1 MNYTNTDSFG
11 NTYLNGFSRNLS
23 PSEYYSYRDSQTGGY
38 HDFLTSV
45 YGASRYW
52 RNTEISSANTLHF
65 LFDHPSEGNV
75 TPNGTISRFRMRVG
89 GSGASNPQ
97 INKDYSGTET
107 FITST
112 ASFAQ
117 GSSFFPGPFMTSLT
131 NSTGTELINS
141 NSYRTFIVA
150 SSHNINIC
158 KTTLTM
164 GDGGWSSGTGFI
176 SIGWLDD
183 PIPFSA
189 NSPYRTSTAYILA
202 TRVYSAN
209 TNQSFGP
216 ICYYPESEAS
226 GFNSVINGRTSG
238 EANYS
243 VTCATGGPSTSTWAT
258 NLVLIDSTAY
268 PQNYARGSVRN
279 MLLGKGT
286 YTVGS
291 VYKITNNVGIGQ
303 TNSSPNTEVQFYMC
317 VGPWGADW
325 LLMRVWTEGYT
336 I

>member
-11 NTYLNGFSRNLS
+11 NAYLNGFSKVLS
-23 PSEYYSYRDSQTGGY
+23 PSEYYSYRDSETGGY
-38 HDFLTSV
+38 HNFLTSV

-52 RNTEISSANTLHF
+52 RNTELSGVNTLHF
-65 LFDHPSEGNV
+65 LFNSPQEGNV
-75 TPNGTISRFRMRVG
+75 TPSGTISRFRLQVAT
-89 GSGASNPQ
+89 SGQFNPQ
-97 INKDYSGTET
+97 VNKDYSGTET

-112 ASFAQ
+112 VAFAQ
-117 GSSFFPGPFMTSLT
+117 GSSFFPGPFMTSF
-131 NSTGTELINS
+131 NNPTGTELINS
-141 NSYRTFIVA
+141 ASYRTFAVA
-150 SSHNINIC
+150 SSQNLNIC

-164 GDGGWSSGTGFI
+164 GDGGWSSGTGFM

-183 PIPFSA
+183 PVPFSA
-189 NSPYRTSTAYILA
+189 NSPYRTSTAYVLA

-209 TNQSFGP
+209 TNNSFGP

-226 GFNSVINGRTSG
+226 GFNSVINGRTTG

-243 VTCATGGPSTSTWAT
+243 VTCATGGPPTSTWAT
-258 NLVLIDSTAY
+258 NLVLIDSTAS

-291 VYKITNNVGIGQ
+291 VYKITNNVGVGQ
-303 TNSSPNTEVQFYMC
+303 ANSNPNTEVQFYMC
-317 VGPWGADW
+317 VGPWGANW
-325 LLMRVWTEGYT
+325 LLMRVWTEGYK